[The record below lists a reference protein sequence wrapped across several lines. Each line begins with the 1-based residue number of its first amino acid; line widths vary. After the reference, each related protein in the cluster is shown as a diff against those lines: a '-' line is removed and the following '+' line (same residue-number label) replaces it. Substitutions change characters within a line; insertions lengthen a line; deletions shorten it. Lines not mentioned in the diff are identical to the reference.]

1 MRFLRVLL
9 IIIVLL
15 AVVYGVLAVIAKPR
29 SADDP
34 FMLALPPGGTVLAH
48 AGGNLLWPDNT
59 MRAFLG
65 SAELGSDVL
74 ELDVQRD
81 KDGVFMVIHD
91 ATVDRTTDGSGA
103 VATMTNAE
111 LARLD
116 AGYNWTVDGTRADPP
131 ADASFPYRDEGIN
144 IPTLSEVLTAL
155 PSALVNIEIKE
166 DDAAAGTALCEL
178 LRGGDFTDRVMVAS
192 FHSSPLRAF
201 RADCPAVATSA
212 SRQEV
217 TVFFVLAT
225 ARLAAIYSPPFDAV
239 QVPQKQGNLT
249 VTTPHFVKAAHSRG
263 VAVQVWTVNDRA
275 DMDRLLAM
283 GVDGLITD
291 RPDRALSALGRTFPA
306 DAVPLFVQP

>member
-29 SADDP
+29 SGDGP

-59 MRAFLG
+59 VRAFSGAMDLG
-65 SAELGSDVL
+65 VDVL

-81 KDGVFMVIHD
+81 SEGVFMVIHD
-91 ATVDRTTDGSGA
+91 STVDRTTDGSGA
-103 VATMTNAE
+103 VAAITSSE

-116 AGYNWTVDGTRADPP
+116 AGYNWTVAGTRADPP
-131 ADASFPYRDEGIN
+131 AGAEFPYRGEGIT
-144 IPTLSEVLTAL
+144 IPTLTEVLTAF
-155 PSALVNIEIKE
+155 PSALVNVEIKE
-166 DDAAAGTALCEL
+166 DSGEAGREMCDL
-178 LRGGDFTDRVMVAS
+178 LRSGGFTDRVLVAS
-192 FHSSPLRAF
+192 FHTAPLRAF
-201 RADCPAVATSA
+201 RADCPEVVTSA

-217 TVFFVLAT
+217 TVFYVLAT
-225 ARLAAIYSPPFDAV
+225 ARLAATYSPPFDV
-239 QVPQKQGNLT
+239 LQVPERQGNIT
-249 VTTPHFVKAAHSRG
+249 VVTPHFVKAAHARG
-263 VAVQVWTVNDRA
+263 VDVQVWTVNDRA

-291 RPDRALSALGRTFPA
+291 RPDRALNALGRPFKG
-306 DAVPLFVQP
+306 DVVPGFVQP

>member
-29 SADDP
+29 SGDDP
-34 FMLALPPGGTVLAH
+34 FMLALPVDGTVLAH

-65 SAELGSDVL
+65 ATELGADVL

-91 ATVDRTTDGSGA
+91 ATVDRTSDGSGA
-103 VATMTNAE
+103 VAAMTNAE

-116 AGYNWTVDGTRADPP
+116 AGYNWTIAGTRADPP
-131 ADASFPYRDEGIN
+131 ASASFHYRGEGIT
-144 IPTLSEVLTAL
+144 IPTLAEVLAAL
-155 PSALVNIEIKE
+155 PDELVNVEIKE
-166 DDAAAGTALCEL
+166 DDASAGTALCDL
-178 LRGGDFTDRVMVAS
+178 LGSGNYTDRVMVAS
-192 FHSSPLRAF
+192 FHTAPLRAF
-201 RADCPAVATSA
+201 RADCPGVATSA

-225 ARLAAIYSPPFDAV
+225 ARLAAIYSPPFDAL
-239 QVPQKQGNLT
+239 QVPEKQGSLN
-249 VTTPHFVKAAHSRG
+249 VVTPHFVKAAHSRG
-263 VAVQVWTVNDRA
+263 VDVQVWTVNDRA

-291 RPDRALSALGRTFPA
+291 RPDRALSALGRAYPA
-306 DAVPLFVQP
+306 DVVPAFVQP